1 MNFIKP
7 LDLTM
12 NSWKHG
18 GAEELVK
25 SQHHKNVDRGTN
37 YMKKEPGSLTNKQK
51 GQKKMKKELLY

>member
-37 YMKKEPGSLTNKQK
+37 YMKKEPGSLTNK
-51 GQKKMKKELLY
+51 